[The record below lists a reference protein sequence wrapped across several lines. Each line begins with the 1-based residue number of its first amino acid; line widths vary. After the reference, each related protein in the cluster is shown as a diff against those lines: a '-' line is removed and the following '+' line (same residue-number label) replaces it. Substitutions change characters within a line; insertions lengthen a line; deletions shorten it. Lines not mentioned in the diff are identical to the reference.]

1 MFVNKFPDSILV
13 ALYFFLAFFF
23 FFFKVFFET
32 FAGSNVAVVLLLVDV
47 VQKLKI
53 VVVAA
58 VDRHYRPN
66 RNFDLALDFQID
78 PSSDTN
84 FLFKMLKTLLALLF
98 SFFLS
103 ELEPSLIKVR
113 SSSVSSNVSSLFV
126 LLFK

>member
-1 MFVNKFPDSILV
+1 MFVKKFPDSILV

-23 FFFKVFFET
+23 KVFFET
-32 FAGSNVAVVLLLVDV
+32 FAGSNVAAVVVLVDV

-66 RNFDLALDFQID
+66 RNFDLALDLLND
-78 PSSDTN
+78 SSSDASC
-84 FLFKMLKTLLALLF
+84 LFKMLKTPLALLF
-98 SFFLS
+98 SFVLS
-103 ELEPSLIKVR
+103 EPEPSLIKVR
-113 SSSVSSNVSSLFV
+113 SSSVASNVSSLFV